1 MIDNSYDSSNC
12 WYISPSYNK
21 NHPAVFPRELCRRI
35 LKYYSFEGDVVMD
48 PFAGSGTFGTVAIEM
63 NRIPILCEQN
73 NDYCNIINIKG
84 EYNEI

>member
-1 MIDNSYDSSNC
+1 MHYLQTFF
-12 WYISPSYNK
+12 
-21 NHPAVFPRELCRRI
+21 HRL
-35 LKYYSFEGDVVMD
+35 GDAVMD